1 MAASTTTPIPT
12 MSPLRLFL
20 SNSLP
25 HALFLLAVLPLIS
38 CTGIQPNYLT
48 PESSTTASV
57 EFNDPN
63 QFNRRVIIHGSDIC
77 KLSEARLVGLVNSKT
92 IGVPSLSGKPV
103 TVPADRL
110 LVVSSP
116 WVNTGMSGIGGPI
129 MTIKTQYCQPIAIF
143 SPIAGHKYEVALDA
157 CIIRVKD
164 KETAETVRISSFD
177 KCKLV
182 PPRLS
187 PMPEWMFLFRQEG

>member
-1 MAASTTTPIPT
+1 
-12 MSPLRLFL
+12 
-20 SNSLP
+20 
-25 HALFLLAVLPLIS
+25 
-38 CTGIQPNYLT
+38 
-48 PESSTTASV
+48 V

-77 KLSEARLVGLVNSKT
+77 KPSEARLVGLVNSKT

-103 TVPADRL
+103 TASRQTSCGQQSLGQYGNVRHWGADNDDQNSVLPTYRD
-110 LVVSSP
+110 
-116 WVNTGMSGIGGPI
+116 I
-129 MTIKTQYCQPIAIF
+129 QPHRR
-143 SPIAGHKYEVALDA
+143 PQYEVALDA

>member
-1 MAASTTTPIPT
+1 
-12 MSPLRLFL
+12 
-20 SNSLP
+20 
-25 HALFLLAVLPLIS
+25 
-38 CTGIQPNYLT
+38 
-48 PESSTTASV
+48 V

-77 KLSEARLVGLVNSKT
+77 KPSEARLVGLVNSKT

-116 WVNTGMSGIGGPI
+116 WSRE
-129 MTIKTQYCQPIAIF
+129 CQALGADNDDQNSVLPTYRD